1 MLAVGKKCWAEFVK
15 KWLLK
20 NQPHEVVGFL
30 PLIQP
35 PLETAFSL
43 AMTHAF

>member
-1 MLAVGKKCWAEFVK
+1 MGKKWWAGSMK

-20 NQPHEVVGFL
+20 NQPQEVVVFL

-35 PLETAFSL
+35 PLETTPQL
-43 AMTHAF
+43 AMARAL